1 MEFTGNPNFGGS
13 SQCENNWKY
22 LKIIENIP
30 LSRLLTGDRD
40 GWHFTNNGRY
50 TAKYDYQVKRV
61 YPDRERTLSEYGPS
75 VVPLKAFCW
84 KIRCPP
90 KMKHFYGNWYQDVI
104 AVKRNLRARWT
115 RRYSLC
121 TMWSTWGIHKS
132 CVFFFNVHRRF
143 MFGHSH
149 EFHRIQTSFPPN
161 HSLQTWI
168 ICFAGFLW
176 NWKII
181 NLHGSY
187 GTYGKEETTKYLAI
201 WILILEI
208 LSNWQK
214 LSHYFGLRHIFH
226 LHKES
231 IKLDYQ

>member
-30 LSRLLTGDRD
+30 LSRLPTGDRD

-90 KMKHFYGNWYQDVI
+90 IMKHFLWQLIWRCI
-104 AVKRNLRARWT
+104 AVNKNLKARGMHGDT
-115 RRYSLC
+115 
-121 TMWSTWGIHKS
+121 
-132 CVFFFNVHRRF
+132 
-143 MFGHSH
+143 
-149 EFHRIQTSFPPN
+149 
-161 HSLQTWI
+161 
-168 ICFAGFLW
+168 ICARCGE
-176 NWKII
+176 
-181 NLHGSY
+181 S
-187 GTYGKEETTKYLAI
+187 
-201 WILILEI
+201 
-208 LSNWQK
+208 
-214 LSHYFGLRHIFH
+214 
-226 LHKES
+226 KES
-231 IKLDYQ
+231 INHVFFECPRAVQVWALSQIPSNPYIFPTQSLFANILFNLEVFSELADYQFAWNLWYIWKCINNKVFSNLDIDPKDTLKLAETK